1 MDINV
6 QTGKRSLQS
15 LGEKVIGSGV
25 VTWII
30 FLLIWEFTSSFYPD
44 TFFPGPLQTLVGGFE
59 VIQKGTLF
67 EYIKISSYRV
77 FVGWF
82 IGFLLAVPVG
92 ILIGRI
98 RLLRGLV
105 EPFVN
110 FFRFVPA
117 ISFLTLFLMWF
128 GVGEES
134 KIILIAY
141 STWFIVLINTMSGME
156 HISATKI
163 DAARS
168 LGAGEGQILYSIILP
183 SEIPYIFTGARL
195 GLGSAFTSIVT
206 AEMLAAKSG
215 VGYMIYT
222 SRLYFRIDWIFIGI
236 VTLGLMGYLSD
247 RLIRALGVRFLKRF
261 GVTSTN

>member
-1 MDINV
+1 
-6 QTGKRSLQS
+6 
-15 LGEKVIGSGV
+15 
-25 VTWII
+25 
-30 FLLIWEFTSSFYPD
+30 
-44 TFFPGPLQTLVGGFE
+44 
-59 VIQKGTLF
+59 
-67 EYIKISSYRV
+67 
-77 FVGWF
+77 
-82 IGFLLAVPVG
+82 
-92 ILIGRI
+92 
-98 RLLRGLV
+98 
-105 EPFVN
+105 
-110 FFRFVPA
+110 
-117 ISFLTLFLMWF
+117 MWF
-128 GVGEES
+128 GVGEEP